1 MWKPMNQADM
11 LYEKFKVWRLWHYQE
26 ISRCLYHMTKSIMY
40 FQEECDQEQNEKP
53 VSTNLFSLSP
63 SHLQS
68 SAMEIN
74 PVWVLLIIIYK
85 SFFNSM
91 FFSQLSL
98 YYYVSSYLFL
108 FLLWGIS
115 VFHILEFLLLP
126 YIFLIFFFMILFS
139 LHFCYV
145 LKCVFHL
152 NFQATNSY
160 LYSD

>member
-40 FQEECDQEQNEKP
+40 FQKECDQEQNEKP
-53 VSTNLFSLSP
+53 VPTNLFSLSP

-85 SFFNSM
+85 SFFKFHV
-91 FFSQLSL
+91 FFPTVTLLLCFLIFVPFSSL
-98 YYYVSSYLFL
+98 GNLCFSHLRIPLASLHISYLFL
-108 FLLWGIS
+108 HDFILFTFLLC
-115 VFHILEFLLLP
+115 FEMCLPLELSG
-126 YIFLIFFFMILFS
+126 Y
-139 LHFCYV
+139 
-145 LKCVFHL
+145 
-152 NFQATNSY
+152 
-160 LYSD
+160 